1 MRRSSGGRFALF
13 PRVVLWVLRD
23 ARTIERFYEHL
34 VAWSEEL
41 AHLSQEFPED
51 AATVARYIVEVAG
64 DEPFENL
71 QKRILEAVPAMEKP
85 MATAAEQLIQDGVR
99 RGKAEG
105 KAEALLAIFETRG
118 LAVGAEQ
125 RARILECRDIA
136 ELDRWLRKAITAQ
149 TAAELFSH

>member
-1 MRRSSGGRFALF
+1 MRGRSSGSTSTSWPGARSSRIF
-13 PRVVLWVLRD
+13 PKNSRKTRRPWR
-23 ARTIERFYEHL
+23 A
-34 VAWSEEL
+34 
-41 AHLSQEFPED
+41 
-51 AATVARYIVEVAG
+51 IVEVAG

-71 QKRILEAVPAMEKP
+71 QKRILEVVPAMEKP

-136 ELDRWLRKAITAQ
+136 ELDRWLRKAITAHSV
-149 TAAELFSH
+149 AELFSH